1 MIYYQIKQNNKDRW
15 FIIKLNKTIIG
26 LFTIGLTCSA
36 IGHDA
41 HALQPTT
48 TIVPPA
54 GVDPEIRKLDHALL
68 LPKERPSVDKKLI
81 QYVLDKKDEKKEV
94 KKVETKS
101 EEPTKSATT
110 KLYSLPQFMS
120 AGVINWQGYK
130 FTYYSQQVL
139 PGGGLVIPGRHVNK
153 DGYVSDKDGYIV
165 LAGSAPKGTVYDT
178 PFGYKGKIYD
188 RGTVGNHLDV
198 YIR

>member
-1 MIYYQIKQNNKDRW
+1 M
-15 FIIKLNKTIIG
+15 
-26 LFTIGLTCSA
+26 
-36 IGHDA
+36 
-41 HALQPTT
+41 
-48 TIVPPA
+48 PPV
-54 GVDPEIRKLDHALL
+54 GVDPEISKLDHALL
-68 LPKERPSVDKKLI
+68 LPKGRPSISKSLI
-81 QYVLDKKDEKKEV
+81 EAALNKKEEKSV
-94 KKVETKS
+94 KKTKPTET
-101 EEPTKSATT
+101 EEPKSTAANV

-120 AGVINWQGYK
+120 AGVINWHGYK

-153 DGYVSDKDGYIV
+153 DGYVSDKDGYII

-178 PFGYKGKIYD
+178 PFGYQGKIYD